1 MAMKGKNLVL
11 RMFELSIATSLK
23 WAGNC
28 IASNLPESGV
38 EDEEKDDRR
47 STEPDPDGM
56 LSALPLLQPFMGYP
70 YCNVKVQDTATI
82 KH

>member
-1 MAMKGKNLVL
+1 MVMKGKNLVL

-47 STEPDPDGM
+47 TREADFDGE
-56 LSALPLLQPFMGYP
+56 LSALPFFHPFMS
-70 YCNVKVQDTATI
+70 I
-82 KH
+82 F